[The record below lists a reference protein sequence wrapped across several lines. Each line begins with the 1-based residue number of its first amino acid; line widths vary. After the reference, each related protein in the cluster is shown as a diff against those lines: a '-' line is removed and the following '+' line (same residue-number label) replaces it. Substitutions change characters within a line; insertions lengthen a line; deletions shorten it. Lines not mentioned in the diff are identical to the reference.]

1 MEPSTLVQF
10 LTLCFICCMWAGLT
24 AASVPKRVRIGGFF
38 SPLTRTGSMFFSEA
52 EHLAAFVMAA
62 NDINNKTDGIFDK
75 LLLGTDFH
83 IALGLEDSLASAAA
97 NAVSLGTAFGGK
109 GVTAAVSS
117 LGDVEALIVA
127 QVLDSMNV
135 LAVMSVASSAL
146 FDMQSDYPAVA
157 NIRPLISREGM
168 VIQNVLC
175 QSSARKIVVF
185 TGTDDENEQMV
196 NQFED
201 ETRCELDVL
210 AVITIRADLFDM
222 AESIAEAKEF
232 GARYYVNFLSSIQHA
247 ALLEQG
253 YAAGLFHD
261 NTVVYT
267 STVGAMNI
275 SQYFSPETDVARVLT
290 GFFYFDY
297 IPDFYMGK
305 TEESVTFARRWAQQP
320 SRVGKVVNGELVCD
334 NTTDS
339 DGNYLY
345 QAVFN
350 ETTVCTGLDFSLYDE
365 FGSSLHPQAALTY
378 DSTIY
383 LAMAIDKAI
392 TAGLDFTDSKTLL
405 DLMVHNI
412 SFTGTTGPMS
422 LFEGY
427 PKYGYNGRGVRNA
440 GIHYS
445 TYNFN
450 PSRYLNGS
458 TDYMVQ
464 VGTFDGDSRVYTPC
478 SGDDDVVCFLP
489 VYSAPTDG
497 SYNIPP
503 SDAPPVI
510 VLDIP
515 VAFSSLCYALAGIIS
530 LLVFGFS
537 LFTYVHRRS
546 KVIKAAQP
554 TLLWCILIGGLLAT
568 LRILFGGLS
577 SSDFVCSGEVWF
589 GHLAFIIMVG
599 SLFVKSYRVHCIVN
613 TRQLVR
619 VTFSAMHAFR
629 ILLGFVFGTVIILI
643 PTQLVGRPHVRSMQ
657 VVVANQET
665 DTLSCGMQYPEFQ
678 TALFVL
684 EGLLL
689 AISFRI
695 CWEIRK
701 VPDIV
706 NESKL
711 ISTAMASIL
720 MVSVLIMPIVY
731 FLGLSNFTQ
740 ELVASFGFGFGAI
753 VTLVLLFVPK
763 ILVVY
768 HLTSARMSAKV
779 AALESMLSSK
789 KKNQLAAV
797 TAVGYEHDAEA
808 LLKGKS
814 KQEKLLI
821 CQEQYRRW
829 QMLLMAQQRAALNSN
844 PTSKSGNSS
853 GGVASQGQGRLN
865 ASLLASVVEAE
876 PDFNNFQEDNM
887 FAMDPAS
894 SLNVPSL
901 TGSTLTGQGGP
912 MSLYGSNNGCD
923 DLVMQ
928 EV

>member
-1 MEPSTLVQF
+1 MKLSTLIYLLQLV
-10 LTLCFICCMWAGLT
+10 FICGLNVSIAT
-24 AASVPKRVRIGGFF
+24 ADIPHRVRVGGFF
-38 SPLTRTGSMFFSEA
+38 SPLTRTGSLYLDQA
-52 EHLAAFVMAA
+52 EHLAAFMMAA
-62 NDINNKTDGIFDK
+62 NDINNKTDGLFDK
-75 LLLGTDFH
+75 LLPNTAFH
-83 IALGLEDSLASAAA
+83 IALGFEDSLSSAAT
-97 NAVSLGTAFGGK
+97 NAVNLGTAFGGK

-117 LGDVEALIVA
+117 LGDTEALVVT
-127 QVLDSMNV
+127 QLLNSMGV
-135 LAVMSVASSAL
+135 LAVMSVASSGL

-175 QSSARKIVVF
+175 QSNARKIVVF
-185 TGTDDENEQMV
+185 TGTDDENEQMI

-201 ETRCELDVL
+201 DSRCELDIL
-210 AVITIRADLFDM
+210 AVIAIRADLFDM
-222 AESIAEAKEF
+222 SYPIEQAKEF
-232 GARYYVNFLSSIQHA
+232 GSRYYVNFLSSMQHA

-253 YAAGLFHD
+253 YTAGLFHD

-267 STVGAMNI
+267 STLGAINI
-275 SQYFSPETDVARVLT
+275 TQYFSPETDVARVLT
-290 GFFYFDY
+290 GFFYFEY
-297 IPDFYMGK
+297 MPDFYMGK
-305 TEESVTFARRWAQQP
+305 TEEALTFARRWAQQP
-320 SRVGKVVNGELVCD
+320 SRGGKVVNGELVCD

-339 DGNYLY
+339 DGNFLY
-345 QAVFN
+345 QAVYN

-365 FGSSLHPQAALTY
+365 FGSNLHPQAALTY

-383 LAMAIDKAI
+383 LAMAIDTAI
-392 TAGLDFTDSKTLL
+392 TAGLDFRDSQTLL
-405 DLMVHNI
+405 DLMVYNI
-412 SFTGTTGPMS
+412 SFDGTTGPMS

-440 GIHYS
+440 GTHYS

-450 PSRYLNGS
+450 PGSYKNGS
-458 TDYMVQ
+458 ADYMVQ
-464 VGTFDGDSRVYTPC
+464 VGTFDGDSRLYTPC
-478 SGDDDVVCFLP
+478 SGGDDVACFLP

-510 VLDIP
+510 VLNIP
-515 VAFSSLCYALAGIIS
+515 IAFSSLCETLAGII
-530 LLVFGFS
+530 LCLVFSFG

-554 TLLWCILIGGLLAT
+554 TLLWCILIGGLLAA
-568 LRILFGGLS
+568 LRILLGGLPT
-577 SSDFVCSGEVWF
+577 SDFVCSGELWF
-589 GHLAFIIMVG
+589 GHLAFTIMVG

-665 DTLSCGMQYPEFQ
+665 DTLSCGMQYAEFQ

-797 TAVGYEHDAEA
+797 TAVGDEHDAEA

-887 FAMDPAS
+887 FALEPAS
-894 SLNVPSL
+894 SLNVASL

-912 MSLYGSNNGCD
+912 MSLYGSNNIHD

>member
-1 MEPSTLVQF
+1 MKLSTLIYLLQ
-10 LTLCFICCMWAGLT
+10 LIFICGLNVSIAT
-24 AASVPKRVRIGGFF
+24 ADIPHRVRVGGFF
-38 SPLTRTGSMFFSEA
+38 SPLTRTGSLYLDQA
-52 EHLAAFVMAA
+52 EHLAAFMMAA
-62 NDINNKTDGIFDK
+62 NDINNKTDGLFDK
-75 LLLGTDFH
+75 LLPNTAFH
-83 IALGLEDSLASAAA
+83 TALGLEDSLSSAAT
-97 NAVSLGTAFGGK
+97 NAVNLGTAFGGK

-117 LGDVEALIVA
+117 LGDTEALVVT
-127 QVLDSMNV
+127 QLLNSMGV
-135 LAVMSVASSAL
+135 LAVMSVASSGL

-175 QSSARKIVVF
+175 QSNARKIVVF
-185 TGTDDENEQMV
+185 TGTDDENEQMI

-201 ETRCELDVL
+201 DSRCELDVL

-232 GARYYVNFLSSIQHA
+232 GSRYYVNFLSSMQHA

-267 STVGAMNI
+267 STLGAMNI

-290 GFFYFDY
+290 GFFYFEY
-297 IPDFYMGK
+297 MPDFYMGK

-320 SRVGKVVNGELVCD
+320 SRAGKVVNGELVCD

-339 DGNYLY
+339 DGNFLY
-345 QAVFN
+345 QAVYN

-365 FGSSLHPQAALTY
+365 FGSSLNPQAALTY

-405 DLMVHNI
+405 DLMVYNI
-412 SFTGTTGPMS
+412 SFNGTTGPMS

-440 GIHYS
+440 GTHYS

-450 PSRYLNGS
+450 PGSYKNGS
-458 TDYMVQ
+458 ADYMVQ

-478 SGDDDVVCFLP
+478 SGGDDVACFLP

-510 VLDIP
+510 VLNIP
-515 VAFSSLCYALAGIIS
+515 IAFSSLCHALAGII
-530 LLVFGFS
+530 LCLVFSFG
-537 LFTYVHRRS
+537 LFTFVHRRS

-554 TLLWCILIGGLLAT
+554 TLLWCILIGDLFAA
-568 LRILFGGLS
+568 LRILLGGLP

-589 GHLAFIIMVG
+589 GHLAFVIMVG

-613 TRQLVR
+613 TRKLVR

-629 ILLGFVFGTVIILI
+629 ILLGLAFATAIFLI
-643 PTQLVGRPHVRSMQ
+643 PTQLVGRPYKRTMR

-665 DTLSCGMQYPEFQ
+665 DTLFCGMQYPEFQ

>member
-1 MEPSTLVQF
+1 
-10 LTLCFICCMWAGLT
+10 
-24 AASVPKRVRIGGFF
+24 
-38 SPLTRTGSMFFSEA
+38 MFTSQA
-52 EHLAAFVMAA
+52 EHLAAFVMAT
-62 NDINNKTDGIFDK
+62 NDINNKSDGIFDH
-75 LLLGTDFH
+75 LLRDIDFH
-83 IALGLEDSLASAAA
+83 ITLELEDSLSSAAA
-97 NAVSLGTAFGGK
+97 NAVSLGSSFGGK

-117 LGDVEALIVA
+117 LGNIEALVVA
-127 QVLDSMNV
+127 QVLNSMNI
-135 LAVMSVASSAL
+135 LAVMSVANSGL
-146 FDMQSDYPAVA
+146 FDLKSTYPAVA
-157 NIRPLISREGM
+157 NIRPLVSREGM
-168 VIQNVLC
+168 VIQNFIC
-175 QSSARKIVVF
+175 QSDVRKIVMF
-185 TGTDDENEQMV
+185 TGTDTDNEQMI

-201 ETRCELDVL
+201 ETRCELDIL

-222 AESIAEAKEF
+222 AEPIEEANLF

-261 NTVVYT
+261 NTVIYT
-267 STVGAMNI
+267 STLGALNI
-275 SQYFSPETDVARVLT
+275 TQYFSPETDVVRVMT

-297 IPDFYMGK
+297 IPDFYMGQ
-305 TEESVTFARRWAQQP
+305 TEEALTFARRWAQQP
-320 SRVGKVVNGELVCD
+320 SRAGKVVNGELVCD

-339 DGNYLY
+339 DGSYLY
-345 QAVFN
+345 QVVHN

-365 FGSSLHPQAALTY
+365 FGSFIHPQAALTY
-378 DSTIY
+378 DSTIF

-412 SFTGTTGPMS
+412 SFTGATGPMS

-427 PKYGYNGRGVRNA
+427 AKYGYNGRGVRD
-440 GIHYS
+440 GGTHYA

-458 TDYMVQ
+458 VDYMVQ
-464 VGTFDGDSRVYTPC
+464 VGTFDGGSRVYTPC
-478 SGDDDVVCFLP
+478 SGGDDVACFLP

-497 SYNIPP
+497 SYNFPP

-515 VAFSSLCYALAGIIS
+515 VAFSALCYALGVIIL
-530 LLVFGFS
+530 LLVLLFALFS
-537 LFTYVHRRS
+537 YVHRRS

-554 TLLWCILIGGLLAT
+554 TLLWCILIGGLLAA
-568 LRILFGGLS
+568 LRILFGGFPT
-577 SSDFVCSGEVWF
+577 SDFVCSGEVWF
-589 GHLAFIIMVG
+589 GHLAFVIMVG

-613 TRQLVR
+613 TRKLVR

-629 ILLGFVFGTVIILI
+629 ILLGL
-643 PTQLVGRPHVRSMQ
+643 
-657 VVVANQET
+657 VVATVVFLTITQIVGKPHMRTTSSVLANQQT
-665 DTLSCGMQYPEFQ
+665 DMDFCALHHVEFQ
-678 TALFVL
+678 TALFMI

-689 AISFRI
+689 AVSFRI

-720 MVSVLIMPIVY
+720 MVSVLILPIVY
-731 FLGLSNFTQ
+731 FLGLSPFTQ

-768 HLTSARMSAKV
+768 HLNSARMSAKV

-797 TAVGYEHDAEA
+797 TAVGDEHDAEA

-853 GGVASQGQGRLN
+853 GGMASQGQGRLN

-887 FAMDPAS
+887 FAMEPAS
-894 SLNVPSL
+894 SLDVASL

-912 MSLYGSNNGCD
+912 MSLYGSNNIHD